1 MDRRSF
7 LLNIVN
13 LDKYKE
19 NLFNYVFY
27 NIIPDTVDGKTVKD
41 SGKTKLVEIQG
52 NGVIENQLC
61 DLLSNHYGTTNG
73 TLSIIDD
80 VFMVTLSVD
89 KNSTFSVMY
98 YSPISSI
105 SGHKYLVS
113 YGCKT
118 SVNGKFGL
126 SSGLGSSTTELTANG
141 NWQIFSEILSC
152 SSTGSQNIYT
162 RFSSALTNDVFYFK
176 NLQAIDL
183 TLMFGTGNEP
193 TTINDNRI
201 QVILNR
207 GYIAYNTGIIK
218 NADMGEIESEP
229 YNLFDEEWRQG
240 DINQTTGELYNT
252 GNNIRSTNLNS
263 VIGGQTYT
271 FEWDRTSCNTAVG
284 GYTYLYIYE
293 YDKNGNYIYFNDTNH
308 AGITVDN
315 KQLTLTSETAYVR
328 VKIYSSG
335 SPAYSSLTK
344 DIIKLCVHR
353 TGTRTGYAPYIN
365 SIKLNHFKPNKAGSV
380 EDTYNDFVFTRKVG
394 FVDLGTLNYTYQS
407 NVERFY
413 AEIPDIALSSSA
425 SAIGNISCSKYTP
438 ATQNDLGDTT
448 KDKVISVN
456 NSIHYIYIRDT
467 EYTDA
472 TAFKNAN
479 QGVILYYELATP
491 TTITMARN
499 HLQVVDLGSLNWTYQ
514 SGSTRFYTY
523 DLSTLIV
530 KPAQNSLPNGWC
542 SKYLLCS
549 WNDKA
554 FGYISVNNDG
564 MIIVMDSNYT
574 DSATFTTAMSGVYLF
589 YETASPLNEFA
600 SGVLTDTTKISLPA
614 TFELNGAIATHD
626 TFTINSQGYVFTR
639 NIWNVDLGSLGWQY
653 AGANIFYASLS
664 DVKSTSDSSL
674 ANIVCPKYTTVKR
687 NDLDD
692 QTICVSATDII
703 TKDTSYSNAATYKTA
718 MSGIYAQY
726 ELATPQVIT
735 IPKGHLGCVD
745 LGTLDWRY
753 ADNLQVFRVDNFP
766 MKSRGEL
773 FVLKYITDLEK
784 YPSNILDKQISNRPY
799 YTNNNLFIKDTAYSD
814 ATVFKQAMA
823 GVYLFYETDTETNDF
838 VSKAIFERGG
848 TINTNEFSWVENQL
862 VGHGNFDYTGSA
874 QSNNWYSIQTYYS
887 LSVAN
892 DKATITKTASGTSA
906 MLYKANADMPITLNH
921 KYFIRCCV
929 KCSTASS
936 VRVNSGV
943 YGTTINLNAN
953 QITWLEDIYDVTSMN
968 QLYLALVEMTD
979 AAVGTTYEVYY
990 FMSFDLT
997 LGFGAGNE
1005 PTDIRDPRIQRIIQL
1020 GYIPTN
1026 TNGTLTN
1033 VQNEVLANVKM
1044 KLQVK

>member
-1 MDRRSF
+1 MDRRSY

-52 NGVIENQLC
+52 NGVIENQLIFNGNFEST
-61 DLLSNHYGTTNG
+61 SNWGSTGGTISASDNILTF
-73 TLSIIDD
+73 TVDTAPTSIASNRINQNID
-80 VFMVTLSVD
+80 
-89 KNSTFSVMY
+89 
-98 YSPISSI
+98 II
-105 SGHKYLVS
+105 AGHKYLVTIEVKAPYNTDIRTFMINNFDVLGNAKANS
-113 YGCKT
+113 WTKLSKIYTGLNST
-118 SVNGKFGL
+118 SAG
-126 SSGLGSSTTELTANG
+126 
-141 NWQIFSEILSC
+141 
-152 SSTGSQNIYT
+152 NIY
-162 RFSSALTNDVFYFK
+162 FDCYNQSSYQIGDTIQVRNYEV
-176 NLQAIDL
+176 IDL
-183 TLMFGTGNEP
+183 TLMFGVGNEP
-193 TTINDNRI
+193 TVLTDTRI
-201 QVILNR
+201 QSILNR
-207 GYIAYNTGIIK
+207 EYIVRSEGKYK
-218 NADMGEIESEP
+218 NSRVGEIDFEP

-394 FVDLGTLNYTYQS
+394 FVDLGTLSWSYQS
-407 NVERFY
+407 ANTRWYSNSLSSLSKAPTNNNDVANIT
-413 AEIPDIALSSSA
+413 AENYETQSFTDADTNKSGIALSTSNTLF
-425 SAIGNISCSKYTP
+425 I
-438 ATQNDLGDTT
+438 
-448 KDKVISVN
+448 
-456 NSIHYIYIRDT
+456 
-467 EYTDA
+467 YTDD
-472 TAFKNAN
+472 
-479 QGVILYYELATP
+479 GVNTPSGMLYYELATP

-614 TFELNGAIATHD
+614 TFELNGAIAAHD

-639 NIWNVDLGSLGWQY
+639 NIWNVHLGSLDWQY

-674 ANIVCPKYTTVKR
+674 ANILCPNYTTVKR
-687 NDLDD
+687 NDLNDK
-692 QTICVSATDII
+692 TICVSATDII